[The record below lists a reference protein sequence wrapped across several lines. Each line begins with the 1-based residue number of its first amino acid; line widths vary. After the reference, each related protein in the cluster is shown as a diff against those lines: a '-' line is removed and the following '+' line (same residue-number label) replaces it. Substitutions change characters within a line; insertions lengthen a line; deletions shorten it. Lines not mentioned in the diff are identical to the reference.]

1 MKTKKMLLVLTILLL
16 LVSPTTTV
24 QARKANSDKP
34 AVDVEQANQLSW
46 PELANSLLG
55 IPDEVEGFRCCQLV
69 NGLIFQLTQLEKD
82 ADLMLYEKF
91 YEAGDPEVE
100 TPICES
106 VIEAFEEYTDMLVV
120 FTIDCDND
128 GGYMLKVMKMEAI
141 SWEKKEYI

>member
-1 MKTKKMLLVLTILLL
+1 MKTKKMLLFTTILLL
-16 LVSPTTTV
+16 MVSPTTV

-82 ADLMLYEKF
+82 TDLMLYEKF

-120 FTIDCDND
+120 FSIDSGND
-128 GGYMLKVMKMEAI
+128 GVYMLKVMKLEAI
-141 SWEKKEYI
+141 SWEEGECI